1 MNSPILRDELTVLAG
16 FAVVAD
22 ERSFTKAALKLGV
35 SRSAISHS
43 IRTLEERLGLRL
55 LARTTRSVA
64 PTDAG
69 ERLLAQLHPALHDIQ
84 AALTEVGR
92 LREKPTGTV
101 RLVASPMAVAAIV
114 WPKLAKFARDY
125 PDVVLDISTEGDSRP
140 DLVAERFD
148 AGIHLGEFVQRDM
161 VAVKVSGQQRAAIVA
176 TPAYFDSHPKPKT
189 PRDLTA
195 HRCMGHRMSAHGTVY
210 RWEFEKRGKPVTVS
224 VSGPLIFT
232 DPAFTLRAALDG
244 LGVAYMFEEHVA
256 DYLARGELVGVL
268 EDWCPPF
275 DGYFLY
281 YPSRR
286 HQPPA
291 LQALV
296 GALRVSSGGV
306 GKRLGSRRPQD

>member
-1 MNSPILRDELTVLAG
+1 MYSPILRDELTVLAA
-16 FAVVAD
+16 FAVVAE
-22 ERSFTKAALKLGV
+22 ERSFTKAAVKLGV

-55 LARTTRSVA
+55 LARTTRAVA

-69 ERLLAQLHPALHDIQ
+69 ERLLGQLQPALHDIQ
-84 AALTEVGR
+84 AALTEVSR
-92 LREKPTGTV
+92 LRATPTGTV

-125 PDVVLDISTEGDSRP
+125 PDVVLDVSTEGDSRP

-176 TPAYFDSHPKPKT
+176 APAYFDSHPKPKT

-232 DPAFTLRAALDG
+232 DPEFTLRAALDG
-244 LGVAYMFEEHVA
+244 LGLAYMFEEYVA
-256 DYLARGELVGVL
+256 AYLARGELVRVL

-286 HQPPA
+286 NQPPA

-296 GALRVSSGGV
+296 EALRV
-306 GKRLGSRRPQD
+306 

>member
-1 MNSPILRDELTVLAG
+1 MPRDELSVLAA
-16 FAVVAD
+16 FAVVAG
-22 ERSFTKAALKLGV
+22 ERSFTRAADRLGV

-69 ERLLAQLHPALHDIQ
+69 ERLLARLNPALGDIQ
-84 AALTEVGR
+84 GALADVGR
-92 LREKPTGTV
+92 LRAKPTGTV
-101 RLVASPMAVAAIV
+101 RLVASPMAVAAVV
-114 WPKLAKFARDY
+114 WPKLVKFAREH

-161 VAVKVSGQQRAAIVA
+161 VAVKVSGPQRAAIVA
-176 TPAYFDSHPKPKT
+176 APSYFDSHPMPKT

-195 HRCMGHRMSAHGTVY
+195 HPCIGHRMGARGTVY
-210 RWEFEKRGKPVTVS
+210 RWEFEKRGKPVTVA
-224 VSGPLIFT
+224 VTGPLVFT
-232 DPAFTLRAALDG
+232 DPEFTIRAALDG
-244 LGVAYMFEEHVA
+244 LGIAYLFEEHVA
-256 DYLARGELVGVL
+256 DALARGGLVRVL

-291 LQALV
+291 LQALID
-296 GALRVSSGGV
+296 ALRV
-306 GKRLGSRRPQD
+306 

>member
-1 MNSPILRDELTVLAG
+1 MPRDELNVLAA

-22 ERSFTKAALKLGV
+22 ERSFTKAAIRLGV

-43 IRTLEERLGLRL
+43 IRTLEERLQLRL

-64 PTDAG
+64 PTEAG
-69 ERLLAQLHPALHDIQ
+69 ERLLSRLRPALDDIQ
-84 AALTEVGR
+84 ASLAEAGER
-92 LREKPTGTV
+92 RARPAGTV
-101 RLVASPMAVAAIV
+101 RLIAPPMAVAMNV
-114 WPKLAKFARDY
+114 WSRIAKFARDY
-125 PDVVLDISTEGDSRP
+125 PEVVLDITTEGDDRP
-140 DLVAERFD
+140 DLVAGRFD

-161 VAVKVSGQQRAAIVA
+161 VAVKVTGEQRAAIVA
-176 TPAYFDSHPKPKT
+176 SRAYLDSHPRPKT

-195 HRCMGHRMSAHGTVY
+195 HRCISHRIGVRGPIY

-224 VSGPLIFT
+224 VSGPLVFT
-232 DPAFTLRAALDG
+232 DPTFTLRAALDG
-244 LGVAYMFEEHVA
+244 LGLAYVFEEDVA
-256 DYLARGELVGVL
+256 AYLVRGDLVRVL

-275 DGYFLY
+275 EGYFLY

-296 GALRVSSGGV
+296 DALRV
-306 GKRLGSRRPQD
+306 